1 MLRYHQIGKRSCSSS
16 SPEHTDPSRV
26 WARGHLRF
34 ANLGSLCAIPPGR
47 CWRHTRH
54 KQRGARL
61 RKVAYRILTRTR
73 LRCSIPGSAGTSG
86 VSDGMGLGSSVQFV
100 MLNLSV
106 FALFPPQQAPCF
118 CANSKISVQAKPG
131 EPGISLNVCRG
142 HCCFQ
147 RDVSYSTTIL
157 NHRDLTAI
165 CLPAWRLKC

>member
-16 SPEHTDPSRV
+16 SPEHTDPSRD

-73 LRCSIPGSAGTSG
+73 LRCSIPGLRRHFRGQRWDGAGRQCAIRDAEPQRICSVSSAASP
-86 VSDGMGLGSSVQFV
+86 LLLCKQQ
-100 MLNLSV
+100 NLSPGK
-106 FALFPPQQAPCF
+106 ARRTWDQPQRLQRTLLFPERC
-118 CANSKISVQAKPG
+118 
-131 EPGISLNVCRG
+131 
-142 HCCFQ
+142 
-147 RDVSYSTTIL
+147 
-157 NHRDLTAI
+157 
-165 CLPAWRLKC
+165 